1 MALTLPSYTLP
12 PRALQIIRE
21 YSRPTTRA
29 DWRQSKPI
37 ITTYKLY
44 HVFRRR
50 EMKSVP
56 IRKIILRLLENIENT
71 QWYYTYKTIRN
82 YGLNRYYIKYALDNG
97 IDSPNVFELD
107 GIKNA
112 NNIYNYCSKYG
123 VWYNDWI

>member
-1 MALTLPSYTLP
+1 MKMLPCRALPR
-12 PRALQIIRE
+12 RALQIIRE
-21 YSRPTTRA
+21 YSRPYTRP
-29 DWRQSKPI
+29 DWRKSKPI

-44 HVFRRR
+44 LVFRRR
-50 EMKSVP
+50 EMKSGP
-56 IRKIILRLLENIENT
+56 IRKIILHLLENIENT
-71 QWYYTYKTIRN
+71 EWYYTYKTIRN

-107 GIKNA
+107 GIKTA